1 MSEQDSTS
9 VFKNSTN
16 GYNET
21 FNTLDTDFNVASALP
36 DEVSRISLT
45 LSDVIGIDESTCR
58 RCLEDFCDGTSNN
71 RAQVEAFLKAVYCHK
86 LAQVKPEEDKNP
98 LTSKIQ
104 AYFGFSFTPE
114 IGCQL
119 ENAFCKLLLIDFEK
133 TFNGS
138 CNEFLD
144 VKVRKLLQG
153 MSFVIVQCFIN
164 IVVDEIFCFSLS
176 KNVFVDGFIYQLSKT
191 DKEQSLKLL
200 VKFMSEHL
208 SAEYMTAFF
217 TPIFQKLR
225 KLAIDRRPTRQ
236 IALTSTQVVHAELQW
251 FPLVIFSKLLLF
263 DDNTKSPFNIFDVV
277 VNQKNF
283 SFDFSQKDTPC
294 FMAMC
299 TYLGPFFSLGVF
311 DNGDIE
317 CSREM
322 NRIFDGQEIENIS
335 NSGLARQIQDI
346 HSNIRRH
353 LLSICQALVTKT
365 TTRQIMTQYLV
376 DVIIATEGRGKY
388 HFEKSEHLGHVFMTN
403 FLHVVISLASKVR
416 LDNLDFNYLAKKGC
430 QLPVHDLTKINM
442 TSQDADKFCKQF
454 NDKDEKFNF
463 NTTIFYVAIYAI
475 HTGFQP
481 LINEFTSCKRDWN
494 YVKND
499 LKKLREAY
507 EREIERGAHSEIIR
521 SYMQFR
527 MHEESTKQLKYCLM
541 SSIIMLYDQS
551 ITRVLAPFMDK
562 LSLFLL
568 DTLHPEAKKNF
579 IPDDASDLF
588 KFLPEMI
595 IEHMLSIFQFM
606 ETDNPGNGYCLP
618 LVQRFLIVL
627 SVSPHYFKA
636 PFNYA
641 KFLEVI
647 VQSWNHARTPMST
660 NYYQQILINNSTNSK
675 ITPILLKFYC
685 DVESTGASS
694 EFYDKFNIRRCIH
707 YILER
712 FWGHAN
718 QKAMLIKAM
727 NSTSQEM
734 LRFAN
739 IVIGDSTFLFDEV
752 VGGMKKAVSLEKE
765 LIELR
770 KSIQRDDDEIKNKQS
785 KYDEAVR
792 GVTSWIHTLSESL
805 DLLKKL
811 TDYSPKV
818 FMNQL
823 IGERLAAL
831 LNYNLVELAPPNH
844 LAFISKKNLA
854 NDLGFNGRALVTKI
868 IAVYIAL
875 NTQQFAKFVAFDER
889 SFTSEKFKTIFDGIK
904 NVFGISGVLME
915 KFSLF
920 LQMAYNEYDSK
931 MEEEEDY
938 GDDVPDEFRDPVMD
952 NIMLDPVKLPSSG
965 QIMDRK
971 NIIKHLLNI
980 QIDPFNRQ
988 PLKQEDLIPVPELK
1002 NKILEWIQE
1011 KKKARNH

>member
-1 MSEQDSTS
+1 MTS

-21 FNTLDTDFNVASALP
+21 FDVLDTDFNIASASP
-36 DEVSRISLT
+36 DEISRISST
-45 LSDVIGIDESTCR
+45 LSDVIGIDEGTFR
-58 RCLEDFCDGTSNN
+58 RCLDDFCDGTSNN
-71 RAQVEAFLKAVYCHK
+71 RAQVEAFLMAVYCHK
-86 LAQVKPEEDKNP
+86 LSQVKADEEVNP
-98 LTSKIQ
+98 VTSKMQ
-104 AYFGFSFTPE
+104 AYFGFSFTSE
-114 IGCQL
+114 IGSQL
-119 ENAFCKLLLIDFEK
+119 ENAFCKVLMTDFENVI
-133 TFNGS
+133 NGS

-144 VKVRKLLQG
+144 VKVRKLLKG
-153 MSFVIVQCFIN
+153 MAFIIVQCFIK
-164 IVVDEIFCFSLS
+164 IVVDEVFCFSLS
-176 KNVFVDGFIYQLSKT
+176 KNIFIDGFIYQLSKV
-191 DKEQSLKLL
+191 DKEPAFRLL
-200 VKFMSEHL
+200 VKFMVEHL
-208 SAEYMTAFF
+208 SVDTLTSFY

-225 KLAIDRRPTRQ
+225 KLAIDRRATRQ
-236 IALTSTQVVHAELQW
+236 IALTSTQVIHAELQW
-251 FPLVIFSKLLLF
+251 FPLVILSRLISL
-263 DDNTKSPFNIFDVV
+263 DENTKSPFNLLDVLA
-277 VNQKNF
+277 NQRNF
-283 SFDFSQKDTPC
+283 CYDFSLKDTPC
-294 FMAMC
+294 YMSMD
-299 TYLGPFFSLGVF
+299 TYLGPFFALGIF
-311 DNGDIE
+311 DNGDME

-322 NRIFDGQEIENIS
+322 NRIFEGQEVEGIS
-335 NSGLARQIQDI
+335 NSALARQIRDI

-353 LLSICQALVTKT
+353 LLTICQALVTKT
-365 TTRQIMTQYLV
+365 TTRQVTTQYLV
-376 DVIIATEGRGKY
+376 DVILATEGRGKY
-388 HFEKSEHLGHVFMTN
+388 HFEKSEHVGHVFMMN

-416 LDNLDFNYLAKKGC
+416 LENLDFNYLARRSC
-430 QLPVHDLTKINM
+430 QFPVHDLTKINM
-442 TSQDADKFCKQF
+442 TTQEGEDFCKQF
-454 NDKDEKFNF
+454 DGQEEKFNF
-463 NTTIFYVAIYAI
+463 NTTIFYVAIFAI

-481 LINEFTSCKRDWN
+481 LINEFTSCKRDWG
-494 YVKND
+494 YVKKD
-499 LKKLREAY
+499 LKKLRETY
-507 EREIERGAHSEIIR
+507 EREVERGNHSEIIR
-521 SYMQFR
+521 TFMQFR
-527 MHEESTKQLKYCLM
+527 MHEESTRQLKYCLM
-541 SSIIMLYDQS
+541 SSIVMLYDQA

-568 DTLHPEAKKNF
+568 DTLHPDAKKNF
-579 IPDDASDLF
+579 IPDTASDLF

-595 IEHMLSIFQFM
+595 IEHILSIFQFM
-606 ETDNPGNGYCLP
+606 ETDRSGNGYCLP

-647 VQSWNHARTPMST
+647 VQAWSHARTQMSL

-707 YILER
+707 FILER
-712 FWGHAN
+712 FWEHSN
-718 QKAMLIKAM
+718 QKLMLIKTM
-727 NSTSQEM
+727 NSISQEM

-765 LIELR
+765 LLELR
-770 KSIQRDDDEIKNKQS
+770 KNSSRDTDEIKNKQS

-831 LNYNLVELAPPNH
+831 LNYNLVELSPPNH
-844 LAFISKKNLA
+844 LAFVSWKNLA
-854 NDLGFNGRALVTKI
+854 NELGFSGRALVTKI
-868 IAVYIAL
+868 IAVYNAL
-875 NTQQFAKFVAFDER
+875 STQQFAKFVAFDER
-889 SFTSEKFKTIFDGIK
+889 SFTSERFRNIFNGIRD
-904 NVFGISGVLME
+904 VFGISGVLME
-915 KFSLF
+915 RFSVF
-920 LQMAYNEYDSK
+920 LQMAYIEYDSK
-931 MEEEEDY
+931 MEEEEDF

-952 NIMLDPVKLPSSG
+952 NVMLDPVKLPSSG

-988 PLKQEDLIPVPELK
+988 PLKQEDLIPLPDLQK
-1002 NKILEWIQE
+1002 KIAEWIQE
-1011 KKKARNH
+1011 KKKARQH